1 MQARPMDLPINGFIT
16 TDNDNGNGKRV
27 HMFVHRDMPT
37 LRDDVNYYEEGQ
49 WRKKQSRIVRWVNVT
64 RNSVVCRVS

>member
-16 TDNDNGNGKRV
+16 TDHGNGHGHGNGDGGGKRV

-37 LRDDVNYYEEGQ
+37 LLDDAKYYDEAEGQ
-49 WRKKQSRIVRWVNVT
+49 WRKKRSRIVR
-64 RNSVVCRVS
+64 